1 MNQIKR
7 LSFSARAELS
17 RNVLS
22 SHLLNLMEQKKTN
35 LALSAD
41 VTTRTQLLKLV
52 EQCGPE
58 ICILKTHIDILED
71 FTYDVIH
78 QLKQMAQHYQ
88 FLILED
94 RKFADIG
101 KTVQLQ
107 YQGGI
112 YQIAQWADL
121 ITVHS
126 LPGPG
131 CLTALQEIAIKDK
144 QGVLLLAEMSSQGNL
159 AGTEYRN
166 ATLTMATHFHD
177 LVIGFVA
184 QHALS
189 NNPAHIHFTPGV
201 QLINKNDNLGQQYND
216 PNYVIGHQGS
226 DIIIVGRG
234 ITSAKNPAA
243 VSQEYR
249 KIGWQAYQQALHRV

>member
-1 MNQIKR
+1 MNQFKR
-7 LSFSARAELS
+7 LSFSARAKLS
-17 RNVLS
+17 NSYLS
-22 SHLLNLMEQKKTN
+22 NHLFNLMEQKKTN

-41 VTTRTQLLKLV
+41 VTSCAQLLKLA

-71 FTYDVIH
+71 FTFDVIH

-121 ITVHS
+121 VTVHS

-131 CLTALQEIAIKDK
+131 CLTALQEIAVKDK

-166 ATLTMATHFHD
+166 ATLHMASHFPD
-177 LVIGFVA
+177 LVIGFIT

-201 QLINKNDNLGQQYND
+201 QLINKNDSLGQQYND
-216 PNYVIGHQGS
+216 PSYVIGQKGS
-226 DIIIVGRG
+226 DVIIVGRG
-234 ITSAKNPAA
+234 ITLVENPAA

-249 KIGWQAYQQALHRV
+249 KIGWQAYQQALRLM

>member
-1 MNQIKR
+1 MNQTKR
-7 LSFSARAELS
+7 ISFSERAKLS
-17 RNVLS
+17 KNALS
-22 SHLLNLMEQKKTN
+22 SYLFNIMEQKNTN

-41 VTTRTQLLKLV
+41 VTSTDKLIDLI

-71 FTYDVIH
+71 FAFDITT

-112 YQIAQWADL
+112 YRIAEWADL
-121 ITVHS
+121 VTVHS

-131 CLTALQEIAIKDK
+131 CLTALQEVVLKQK

-166 ATLTMATHFHD
+166 ATLNMAKKFPD
-177 LVIGFVA
+177 LVTGFIA

-189 NNPAHIHFTPGV
+189 DDPGHIHLTPGV
-201 QLINKNDNLGQQYND
+201 QFMNKQDNLGQQYQD
-216 PNYVIGHQGS
+216 PKQVITQQGG

-234 ITSAKNPAA
+234 ITAAANPAA
-243 VSQEYR
+243 LSQEYR
-249 KIGWQAYQQALHRV
+249 KIGWQAYQDVLHL